1 MTLFSSF
8 WTFSKAAGII
18 PFKSPQTHH
27 EEKLLGFSCGII
39 GLPNAGKSTIFNA
52 LTAAGAQ
59 VANYPFCTIDP
70 NQGIVPVPD
79 ERLAKLAKLLHPEK
93 TTPTVLE
100 FWDIAGLVEGASQ
113 GEGLGNRFLGH
124 IRNVDAVAHVVR
136 CFEAENVVHVHG
148 SVDPRRDIEVIRT
161 ELILADFQTAEKR
174 LQKMAHQAK
183 VGDKKAEEEI
193 PVLQALHDH
202 LAAGKAA
209 SALKLPADG
218 AKFIPSLE
226 LLTAKPQL
234 YVANANEKELRERR
248 FIPRVS
254 EAAAAEGARLV
265 IVCGDLEAEMVELP
279 PEERAE
285 FLRDMGLAE
294 SALNQL
300 IRAGYG
306 ILDLITFYTT
316 VGPELRAW
324 TLTRGTRAPQAAG
337 KIHTDMERGFIR
349 AEVISFP
356 DFVAAGSM
364 AAARDKG
371 FIRVEG
377 KDYLVQDGD
386 ILHIRFHA

>member
-1 MTLFSSF
+1 
-8 WTFSKAAGII
+8 
-18 PFKSPQTHH
+18 
-27 EEKLLGFSCGII
+27 
-39 GLPNAGKSTIFNA
+39 
-52 LTAAGAQ
+52 
-59 VANYPFCTIDP
+59 
-70 NQGIVPVPD
+70 
-79 ERLAKLAKLLHPEK
+79 
-93 TTPTVLE
+93 
-100 FWDIAGLVEGASQ
+100 
-113 GEGLGNRFLGH
+113 
-124 IRNVDAVAHVVR
+124 
-136 CFEAENVVHVHG
+136 
-148 SVDPRRDIEVIRT
+148 
-161 ELILADFQTAEKR
+161 
-174 LQKMAHQAK
+174 
-183 VGDKKAEEEI
+183 
-193 PVLQALHDH
+193 
-202 LAAGKAA
+202 
-209 SALKLPADG
+209 
-218 AKFIPSLE
+218 
-226 LLTAKPQL
+226 LTAKPQL

-254 EAAAAEGARLV
+254 EAAAAEGAPLV

>member
-1 MTLFSSF
+1 M
-8 WTFSKAAGII
+8 
-18 PFKSPQTHH
+18 
-27 EEKLLGFSCGII
+27 GFSCGII

-79 ERLAKLAKLLHPEK
+79 ERLSNLARLLRPEK
-93 TTPTVLE
+93 VTPTVLE
-100 FWDIAGLVEGASQ
+100 FWDIAGLVKGASQ

-124 IRNVDAVAHVVR
+124 IRNVEAVAHVVR

-148 SVDPRRDIEVIRT
+148 SVDPRRDLDIVRT
-161 ELILADFQTAEKR
+161 ELILADFQTVENR
-174 LQKMAHQAK
+174 LQKTAHQAK
-183 VGDKKAEEEI
+183 VGDKRAAEEI
-193 PVLQALHDH
+193 PILQAFHDH
-202 LAAGKAA
+202 LAAGKPAA
-209 SALKLPADG
+209 GLKVSSEGGKILS
-218 AKFIPSLE
+218 SLG

-234 YVANANEKELRERR
+234 YVANASEKELRERR
-248 FIPRVS
+248 FIPRVA
-254 EAAAAEGARLV
+254 EAGAAEGSPVV
-265 IVCGDLEAEMVELP
+265 IVCGDLEAEMAELKE
-279 PEERAE
+279 EERVE
-285 FLRDMGLAE
+285 FLRDMGLSE

-306 ILDLITFYTT
+306 ILHLITFYTT

-324 TLTRGTRAPQAAG
+324 TLPRGTRAPQAAG

-349 AEVISFP
+349 AEVVSFP

-371 FIRVEG
+371 LIRVEG

-386 ILHIRFHA
+386 LLHIRFHV